1 MAWHRTTVSS
11 PAEEIVAE
19 VMVEEGEEV
28 KKGDLPAQLASRK
41 EELEVERLDQLIAK
55 AQFVYD
61 ATKALYEEKI
71 ESKETLL
78 RRSRTWI
85 RP

>member
-11 PAEEIVAE
+11 PVEEIVAE

-28 KKGDLPAQLASRK
+28 KKGDLLAQLASRK

-61 ATKALYEEKI
+61 ATKALYGRK
-71 ESKETLL
+71 SKVRRLFL
-78 RRSRTWI
+78 RRSRIWI